1 MEKAALK
8 DLLYGGISELI
19 RNPAAYRHS
28 PISNDYSQF
37 TELGQTALK
46 EFMQHMAII
55 IYKSE
60 EADLHNRAKD
70 RVIKELKGET
80 L

>member
-1 MEKAALK
+1 MEKSALK

-19 RNPAAYRHS
+19 RNPKAYRHS
-28 PISNDYSQF
+28 SVSNDYSQF
-37 TELGQTALK
+37 TELGQAALN
-46 EFMQHMAII
+46 EFMQQLAII

-60 EADLHNRAKD
+60 EADLEKRAKD

-80 L
+80 S